1 MPVNTDVTIPANSN
15 TKITTT
21 GEATGERVVV
31 VDPPI
36 AGINPTRYVEVRV
49 DPADGTTAA
58 IVTSTINGVRTPQV
72 LYTTSADGTPTFGGK
87 GKNTNGN
94 VVVTTEQDAKDAI
107 ATITIDGQ
115 SATQDQVIKTIFTAA
130 NKLSTSSGGNALVS
144 TTPGVTPGLTTVPV
158 VPGQA
163 EQSNNDSS
171 NAIITDVGDKLKDFV
186 SNLFQNVTLS
196 DAQRENLLND
206 LSKGRGDDIKSGVYP
221 FDNTYG
227 EIRGQ
232 DYVTIDQFLL
242 QPPRGDQ
249 IFGSNQNPVLDV
261 LKGAKRLTPLKKFIA
276 QVKLPM
282 PNNISDSNSVAWGE
296 DIMNNMSATI
306 TQGIMQNPLAVG
318 GAGIVGNMVGLGPQ
332 AAFLA
337 AGMQN
342 EGIDGRTGATDRAQR
357 LVQLLNERPGGQ
369 ALAKVQGNAAIL
381 GMIGVAASPEAILS
395 RGFGVVP
402 NSNLEL
408 LFNNVTLRSFQF
420 SWRMSPRD
428 EKEALEVKK
437 IIRFFK
443 QGMAAKTVQNQA
455 GDRSLYLGSPN
466 VFRLQYR
473 TTGGRIIEGVNRIK
487 PCAVVGT
494 AVNYTPDGSWAAY
507 DEGQPVSCTLSIQM
521 KELEPVF
528 ASDYSEN
535 VIGSRRSGEQITREQ
550 FIGPFADPDQA
561 ITDIPTGV
569 GDLYRISPN
578 EVGY

>member
-1 MPVNTDVTIPANSN
+1 MPVNTDLNVPADSN
-15 TKITTT
+15 TKITTV

-49 DPADGTTAA
+49 DPTDGTTAA

-87 GKNTNGN
+87 GKNGNGN

-115 SATQDQVIKTIFTAA
+115 SATQNQVISSVFTAA
-130 NKLSTSSGGNALVS
+130 NKLSTSSGGGALVS
-144 TTPGVTPGLTTVPV
+144 TTPGVTPGATTVPV

-163 EQSNNDSS
+163 EQPNNDSF
-171 NAIITDVGDKLKDFV
+171 NATITDVGDKVKDFL

-196 DAQRENLLND
+196 DTQRENLIND
-206 LSKGRGDDIKSGVYP
+206 LAKGKGDDIKGGVYP

-232 DYVTIDQFLL
+232 DYVTIDQFQL

-249 IFGSNQNPVLDV
+249 IFGSNQNPALDV
-261 LKGAKRLTPLKKFIA
+261 IQGAKRLTPLKKFIA

-318 GAGIVGNMVGLGPQ
+318 GAGLVGNLVGLGPQ

-342 EGIDGRTGATDRAQR
+342 EGIDGVTDAPARAKR
-357 LVQLLNERPGGQ
+357 LAQILNERPGGA

-381 GMIGVAASPEAILS
+381 GMLGVNVSPESVLS

-428 EKEALEVKK
+428 EEEALEVKK

-443 QGMAAKTVQNQA
+443 QGMAAKTIQNQA

-507 DEGQPVSCTLSIQM
+507 DKGQPVSCTLSIQM

-535 VIGSRRSGEQITREQ
+535 VIGSRRSGEEVTRNVALN
-550 FIGPFADPDQA
+550 FFDVDV
-561 ITDIPTGV
+561 PTGV
-569 GDLYRISPN
+569 GDLYRIRPE

>member
-1 MPVNTDVTIPANSN
+1 MPVNTDLDVPADSN
-15 TKITTT
+15 TKITTI

-49 DPADGTTAA
+49 DPTDGTTAA
-58 IVTSTINGVRTPQV
+58 ISMKTINGVATPQV

-87 GKNTNGN
+87 GKNENGN
-94 VVVTTEQDAKDAI
+94 VVITTEQDAKDII
-107 ATITIDGQ
+107 ATITINEQ
-115 SATQDQVIKTIFTAA
+115 SATQNQVISNVFAAA
-130 NKLSTSSGGNALVS
+130 NKLSTSSGGGALVS
-144 TTPGVTPGLTTVPV
+144 TTPGVTPGATTVPV

-163 EQSNNDSS
+163 EQSNNDSA
-171 NAIITDVGDKLKDFV
+171 NATITDVGDKLKDFV

-196 DAQRENLLND
+196 DVQRENLIND
-206 LSKGRGDDIKSGVYP
+206 LSKGKGDDIKSGVYP
-221 FDNTYG
+221 SDNTYG

-261 LKGAKRLTPLKKFIA
+261 IKGSKRLSPLKKFIA

-318 GAGIVGNMVGLGPQ
+318 GAGIVGNLVGLGPQ

-342 EGIDGRTGATDRAQR
+342 EGIDGNKGAAARAQR
-357 LVQLLNERPGGQ
+357 LGQILNERPGGQ

-381 GMIGVAASPEAILS
+381 GMLGVNVSPESILS

-428 EKEALEVKK
+428 EEEALEVKK

-443 QGMAAKTVQNQA
+443 QGMAAKTVQNKA

-473 TTGGRIIEGVNRIK
+473 TAGGRIIEGVNRIK

-535 VIGSRRSGEQITREQ
+535 VIGNRQSRDVGRNNSD
-550 FIGPFADPDQA
+550 IGKRD
-561 ITDIPTGV
+561 
-569 GDLYRISPN
+569 GDLYRIKPE

>member
-1 MPVNTDVTIPANSN
+1 
-15 TKITTT
+15 
-21 GEATGERVVV
+21 
-31 VDPPI
+31 
-36 AGINPTRYVEVRV
+36 
-49 DPADGTTAA
+49 
-58 IVTSTINGVRTPQV
+58 
-72 LYTTSADGTPTFGGK
+72 
-87 GKNTNGN
+87 
-94 VVVTTEQDAKDAI
+94 
-107 ATITIDGQ
+107 
-115 SATQDQVIKTIFTAA
+115 
-130 NKLSTSSGGNALVS
+130 
-144 TTPGVTPGLTTVPV
+144 
-158 VPGQA
+158 
-163 EQSNNDSS
+163 
-171 NAIITDVGDKLKDFV
+171 
-186 SNLFQNVTLS
+186 
-196 DAQRENLLND
+196 
-206 LSKGRGDDIKSGVYP
+206 
-221 FDNTYG
+221 
-227 EIRGQ
+227 
-232 DYVTIDQFLL
+232 
-242 QPPRGDQ
+242 
-249 IFGSNQNPVLDV
+249 
-261 LKGAKRLTPLKKFIA
+261 LKKFIA

-466 VFRLQYR
+466 VFRMQYR
-473 TTGGRIIEGVNRIK
+473 TAGGRIIEGVNRIK
-487 PCAVVGT
+487 PVAVVGT
-494 AVNYTPDGSWAAY
+494 AVNYTPDGQWSAY
-507 DEGQPVSCTLSIQM
+507 DEGQPVSCTMSINM
-521 KELEPVF
+521 SELEPVY
-528 ASDYSEN
+528 ASDYTETVTIDN
-535 VIGSRRSGEQITREQ
+535 RRSKDITRFGE
-550 FIGPFADPDQA
+550 GD
-561 ITDIPTGV
+561 
-569 GDLYRISPN
+569 GDLYEISTT